1 MKYFVTIMKY
11 VALTILMA
19 NTCMIIYYLFFG
31 DVLDTIISIVLE
43 ICLFIETYIFN
54 SYAEDAW
61 VHE

>member
-1 MKYFVTIMKY
+1 MKYFVSIMKY

-43 ICLFIETYIFN
+43 ICLFIGTYIFN

>member
-1 MKYFVTIMKY
+1 MKYFVSIMKY

-54 SYAEDAW
+54 SYAENAW

>member
-1 MKYFVTIMKY
+1 MKHFVSIMKY

>member
-1 MKYFVTIMKY
+1 MKYFVSIMKY

-31 DVLDTIISIVLE
+31 DVLYTIISIVLE